1 MSTPFYVSPQ
11 QAMADR
17 AEYARKGIA
26 RGRSLVVLQYADGIV
41 FVGENPSRALHKFSE
56 IYDRI
61 GFAAAGKYNEYENLR
76 IGGVRYADL
85 RGYTYDRD
93 DVTARGLANVYAQTL
108 GTIFS
113 SAAEKPYEVE
123 LVVAEVGALPEGDQ
137 IYRLPHDG
145 SIVDE
150 HGSVAVGGNA
160 EQISSFLDQRHR
172 DGMTLAEALKLA
184 VQALSRE
191 PNGGER
197 EIPAERLEVA
207 VLDRTRPQQRKFKRI
222 VGRQLKRLLDA
233 DAGAPTDAPSDD
245 EGTDAT
251 DSTDSTDT
259 ATGTTGTKDSGGT
272 TEPPPRTSPLGIR
285 APYRRDRR
293 YGARS
298 CAGPGGGCGGA
309 AHHQVHGQA
318 ARLRRPAV
326 QDGEEGR
333 HAPLAHLLGGQPYGG
348 ELRFHGR
355 RQGEIVEAGHGDVVG
370 HPQPASAD
378 RLAGAGRQDVVV
390 ADDGRRPGRGVRQG
404 AFRGFPSGRDVQ
416 RGGDGAYDRVGHA
429 AQGVVQRPGADRE
442 GPGVHGRGEV
452 HEPAVTEAQQM
463 FRHLAHAVRDIEVH
477 MRCRTP
483 VGRVA
488 VQHHERQSGPA
499 QGSHGLGG
507 HGRGDHTVE
516 RRAGRGEGVPGRTG
530 AVG

>member
-113 SAAEKPYEVE
+113 SNAEKPYEVE
-123 LVVAEVGALPEGDQ
+123 LVVAEVGATPDGDQ

-160 EQISSFLDQRHR
+160 EQISTYLDQRHR

-184 VQALSRE
+184 VQSLSRDT
-191 PNGGER
+191 NGSER

-222 VGRQLKRLLDA
+222 VGRQLERLLGEDG
-233 DAGAPTDAPSDD
+233 DAGASDAEEGADGADGAEPDAGSDA
-245 EGTDAT
+245 AT
-251 DSTDSTDT
+251 DSAS
-259 ATGTTGTKDSGGT
+259 GSDSG
-272 TEPPPRTSPLGIR
+272 S
-285 APYRRDRR
+285 
-293 YGARS
+293 GAS
-298 CAGPGGGCGGA
+298 GKGDKDDKGGKTDKGGK
-309 AHHQVHGQA
+309 
-318 ARLRRPAV
+318 
-326 QDGEEGR
+326 EK
-333 HAPLAHLLGGQPYGG
+333 
-348 ELRFHGR
+348 
-355 RQGEIVEAGHGDVVG
+355 
-370 HPQPASAD
+370 
-378 RLAGAGRQDVVV
+378 
-390 ADDGRRPGRGVRQG
+390 
-404 AFRGFPSGRDVQ
+404 
-416 RGGDGAYDRVGHA
+416 
-429 AQGVVQRPGADRE
+429 
-442 GPGVHGRGEV
+442 
-452 HEPAVTEAQQM
+452 
-463 FRHLAHAVRDIEVH
+463 
-477 MRCRTP
+477 
-483 VGRVA
+483 
-488 VQHHERQSGPA
+488 
-499 QGSHGLGG
+499 
-507 HGRGDHTVE
+507 
-516 RRAGRGEGVPGRTG
+516 
-530 AVG
+530 